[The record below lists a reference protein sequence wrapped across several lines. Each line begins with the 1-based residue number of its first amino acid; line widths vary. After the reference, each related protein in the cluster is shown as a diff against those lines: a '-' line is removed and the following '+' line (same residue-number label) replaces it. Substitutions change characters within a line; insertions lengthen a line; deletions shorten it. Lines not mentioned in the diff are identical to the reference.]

1 MRILVIGAGIGGLA
15 AARALHT
22 DGHEVTVHERA
33 SALRTSGS
41 ALTLWSNGTGIL
53 ADLGVPTEGL
63 GAPIDLLEQRDYDGR
78 VLMRID
84 VSLAAT
90 RYGHPHLAMP
100 RRDLIRRLAEALPTP
115 ETGTKPGPATATST
129 NSANATTTPPTITFD
144 KPCTAITQTP
154 DQAQATFADGSTE
167 AADLIIGADG
177 ARSVVRRHVWGSD
190 PTTPTGWVTWQGL
203 TPVDIDVV
211 HERRGLMIVGPE
223 GMCGL
228 MPAGNGLLQWWFDVR
243 RDPSEPPPTSP
254 IAALRK
260 RFGRWAAPVPH
271 VLAAVT
277 DADVE
282 YFAHRRHKVP
292 RTWSLGRATLLGDA
306 AHTMP
311 PTVAQGGNQA
321 LEDAWALARALRRT
335 ADIPEALADYRSS
348 RARRASLTAR
358 RAASETTNTYL
369 PTLSRLT
376 PDALISRYHTRWL
389 RRISTYL
396 SDGPTTIDADSVPVS
411 A

>member
-15 AARALHT
+15 AARALRT
-22 DGHEVTVHERA
+22 DGHDVTVYERA

-53 ADLGVPTEGL
+53 ADLGISTDGL
-63 GAPIDLLEQRDYDGR
+63 GAPIDLLEQRDHAGG

-100 RRDLIRRLAEALPTP
+100 RRDLIRRLASTLP
-115 ETGTKPGPATATST
+115 ASD
-129 NSANATTTPPTITFD
+129 IVFD
-144 KPCTAITQTP
+144 KKCTGVTQ
-154 DQAQATFADGSTE
+154 DARRARVAFADGGTE
-167 AADLIIGADG
+167 EGDLVIGADG
-177 ARSVVRRHVWGSD
+177 ARSVVRRHVWGTD
-190 PTTPTGWVTWQGL
+190 PTAPTDWITWQGL
-203 TPVDIDVV
+203 GPIDLDVV
-211 HERRGLMIVGPE
+211 ASRRGLMIVGPE

-228 MPAGNGLLQWWFDVR
+228 LPAGDGLLQWWFDLR
-243 RDPSEPPPTSP
+243 RNPAEPLPDAP
-254 IAALRK
+254 IAELRR
-260 RFGRWAAPVPH
+260 RFGHWAEPVPR
-271 VLAAVT
+271 VLAAVS

-282 YFAHRRHKVP
+282 YFAHHRHKVP
-292 RTWSLGRATLLGDA
+292 RSWSLGRATLLGDA

-335 ADIPEALADYRSS
+335 ATLPDALADYRSS
-348 RARRASLTAR
+348 RTRRASLTAR
-358 RAASETTNTYL
+358 RAGSETTNKYL

-376 PDALISRYHTRWL
+376 PDALVSRYHTRWL
-389 RRISTYL
+389 RQISTYL
-396 SDGPTTIDADSVPVS
+396 SDGPSGASGASAPVR

>member
-1 MRILVIGAGIGGLA
+1 MRILIIGAGIGGLT
-15 AARALHT
+15 AARALRT
-22 DGHEVTVHERA
+22 DGHDVTVYERA

-53 ADLGVPTEGL
+53 ADLGIPTEGL

-84 VSLAAT
+84 VSLAAI
-90 RYGHPHLAMP
+90 RYGHPHLATP
-100 RRDLIRRLAEALPTP
+100 RRDLIRRLAETLPTP
-115 ETGTKPGPATATST
+115 RTKPEPEPESEST
-129 NSANATTTPPTITFD
+129 DTNTTTATTTIAFD
-144 KPCTAITQTP
+144 KPCTTITQTP
-154 DQAQATFADGSTE
+154 DHARAAFADGSTE

-211 HERRGLMIVGPE
+211 HGRRGLMIVGPE

-260 RFGRWAAPVPH
+260 RFGHWAAPVPH
-271 VLAAVT
+271 VLASVT

-282 YFAHRRHKVP
+282 YFAHHRHKVP

-335 ADIPEALADYRSS
+335 TDIPEALADYRSS

-358 RAASETTNTYL
+358 RAGAETTNKYL

-389 RRISTYL
+389 RQISTYL
-396 SDGPTTIDADSVPVS
+396 SDGPATIDAVS
-411 A
+411 PSASA

>member
-15 AARALHT
+15 AARALRT
-22 DGHEVTVHERA
+22 DGHDVTVHERA

-115 ETGTKPGPATATST
+115 RTGAKTGTRTEAET
-129 NSANATTTPPTITFD
+129 NNANATTTTPIAFD
-144 KPCTAITQTP
+144 QTCTAITQTP
-154 DQAQATFADGSTE
+154 DHAQATFADGSTE
-167 AADLIIGADG
+167 TADLIIGADG

-190 PTTPTGWVTWQGL
+190 PTTATGWVTWQGL

-228 MPAGNGLLQWWFDVR
+228 MPAGNGLLQWWFDLR

-254 IAALRK
+254 IAALRQ
-260 RFGRWAAPVPH
+260 RFGHWAAPVPH

-358 RAASETTNTYL
+358 RAGSETTNKYL

-389 RRISTYL
+389 RQISTYL
-396 SDGPTTIDADSVPVS
+396 SDGPTPLDAVSVS

>member
-22 DGHEVTVHERA
+22 DGHDVTVYERA

-84 VSLAAT
+84 VSLAAI
-90 RYGHPHLAMP
+90 RYGHPHLATP
-100 RRDLIRRLAEALPTP
+100 RRDLIRRLAEALPTHRVDTEVNTDS
-115 ETGTKPGPATATST
+115 ETKG
-129 NSANATTTPPTITFD
+129 ANENAATTTIAFD
-144 KPCTAITQTP
+144 KPCTAIAQSP
-154 DQAQATFADGSTE
+154 DHARATFADGSTD

-203 TPVDIDVV
+203 TPIDIDVV

-243 RDPSEPPPTSP
+243 RDPAEPPPASP

-260 RFGRWAAPVPH
+260 RFGHWAAPVPH
-271 VLAAVT
+271 VLATVT

-282 YFAHRRHKVP
+282 YFAHHRHKVP
-292 RTWSLGRATLLGDA
+292 RTWSLGRTTLLGDA

-358 RAASETTNTYL
+358 RAGSETTNKYL

-389 RRISTYL
+389 RQISTYL
-396 SDGPTTIDADSVPVS
+396 SDGPAPINTVPTS